1 MNRANYEIMHSTNQY
16 VLLRDVGPWN
26 KYPTITNAAEQVV
39 ADLIKWLGSRRLFY
53 YDSEQE
59 LTELVIENGRF
70 ARFAPGKRE
79 VIKCHVIRKAR

>member
-1 MNRANYEIMHSTNQY
+1 MGRANYEIVRSTNQY
-16 VLLRDVGPWN
+16 VLLRDTGPWD

-53 YDSEQE
+53 YDSDDD

-70 ARFAPGKRE
+70 ARFAPGAQE
-79 VIKCHVIRKAR
+79 VLNAT